1 MPNIDNPRKLLLLR
15 EKVELSNKSLEHEL
29 KSFDDINSAL
39 KELQIPIKIEI
50 VTMDFDNIRFNN
62 MVNQYKANGRAMSSD
77 LNFLTLYNVTISS
90 NDGKCFGQLYSLIKE
105 KIGPRIKDYTS
116 RELDITKHTC
126 SYIKLESVSNE
137 VLDLIL
143 EAIYKF
149 IYQTMNNKNRDS

>member
-15 EKVELSNKSLEHEL
+15 EKVELSNKSLEYEL
-29 KSFDDINSAL
+29 KSLDDINSAL
-39 KELQIPIKIEI
+39 KELEIPIKIEI
-50 VTMDFDNIRFNN
+50 VTMDFDNIKFNN